1 MAKPDLRPML
11 ATLTDKP
18 FDDPDWVFETKWDGF
33 RAIAVAGPGHASLY
47 SRNGND
53 ISRKYPSIC
62 AALAALKHEAVL
74 DGELVAL
81 DERGRSRFQLLQNA
95 GRNSVRLLYCV
106 FDLLYLDGKDLR
118 GKPLLERKQLLE
130 QILPK
135 SPLLLYSA
143 HARDGIKA
151 FNRAKRAGEEG
162 VMAKLAN
169 GRYHS
174 GLRTREWLKVKAS
187 QEQEVVIVGFTAPKG
202 QRRFFGSLLL
212 AVRDGKT
219 WKYAGR
225 AGTGFTQAGLRE
237 LHEKLAPLIT
247 KAKPIAEKV
256 PNEGNTTW
264 VKPRLVAEVR
274 FTEWTAG
281 GEMRHPVFLG
291 LRTDKKATEVTR
303 EAPKPLREAKPASR
317 VPRVRR
323 R

>member
-1 MAKPDLRPML
+1 MRPDLRPML
-11 ATLTDKP
+11 ATLTDKS

-33 RAIAVAGPGHASLY
+33 RAIAVAGLGHAALY

-62 AALAALKHEAVL
+62 EALAAIKHDAVL

-81 DERGRSRFQLLQNA
+81 DEQGRSRFQLLQNA

-106 FDLLYLDGKDLR
+106 FDLLYLGGKDLR
-118 GKPLLERKQLLE
+118 GKTLLERKAALE

-143 HARDGIKA
+143 HVAGEGLKA
-151 FNRAKRAGEEG
+151 FNRAKRAREEG
-162 VMAKLAN
+162 VIAKLAE

-174 GLRTREWLKVKAS
+174 ATRTREWLKVKAS

-202 QRRFFGSLLL
+202 ERRFFGSLLL
-212 AVRDGKT
+212 AVRDGKS
-219 WKYAGR
+219 WRYAGR
-225 AGTGFTQAGLRE
+225 AGTGFTHASLAE
-237 LHEKLAPLIT
+237 LYRKLTPLIT
-247 KAKPIAEKV
+247 KTKPVDAKV
-256 PNEGNTTW
+256 PNEANTTW
-264 VKPRLVAEVR
+264 VKPKLVAEVR
-274 FTEWTAG
+274 FTEWTEV

-291 LRTDKKATEVTR
+291 LRTDKPATEVTR
-303 EAPKPLREAKPASR
+303 ERPKPLREAKPASR
-317 VPRVRR
+317 VRR

>member
-1 MAKPDLRPML
+1 MKKPDLRPML
-11 ATLTDKP
+11 ATLTDEP
-18 FDDPDWVFETKWDGF
+18 FDNPDWVFETKWDGF

-62 AALAALKHEAVL
+62 AALTAIKHEAVL

-81 DERGRSRFQLLQNA
+81 DEHGRSRFQLLQNV
-95 GRNSVRLLYCV
+95 GRNSAGLLYCV

-118 GKPLLERKQLLE
+118 GKPLLERKQMLE

-135 SPLLLYSA
+135 SRLLLYSA
-143 HARDGIKA
+143 HVAGDGIKA

-174 GLRTREWLKVKAS
+174 GQRTREWLKVKAS

-212 AVRDGKT
+212 AVRDGKH

-225 AGTGFTQAGLRE
+225 AGTGFTQTGLRE
-237 LHEKLAPLIT
+237 LHAKLTPLIT

-264 VKPRLVAEVR
+264 VKPKLVAEAK
-274 FTEWTAG
+274 FTEWTAA

-303 EAPKPLREAKPASR
+303 EMPKPLREAKPAK
-317 VPRVRR
+317 RVRR